1 MLTPGT
7 CAGVWGEAVPCL
19 SPSRTLCCRG
29 TQAQGQCTA
38 ALLPL
43 LPCTRLC
50 LGVWQ
55 ERGASPAV
63 LGAPCC
69 PGAVQGRC
77 WHWGAGRVTGCAC
90 VTLLD
95 YEQQLALRSCSNR
108 NQVCSRTFWAGSRD
122 SGRFVWNLLL
132 STHQAR
138 GCDTSQE
145 AVTWVLVAVGCG
157 VVLTLTPLLEL
168 SEPSEDACEGH
179 S

>member
-1 MLTPGT
+1 MQPHMLQDG
-7 CAGVWGEAVPCL
+7 CADTRHLCWGLGGGSAPAVLHRDPCTG
-19 SPSRTLCCRG
+19 SVHSS
-29 TQAQGQCTA
+29 TA
-38 ALLPL
+38 ALHTAVPGSVAGEQLDAA
-43 LPCTRLC
+43 T
-50 LGVWQ
+50 
-55 ERGASPAV
+55 RGASPAV

-90 VTLLD
+90 QTLLD

-122 SGRFVWNLLL
+122 SGQFVWNLLL

-157 VVLTLTPLLEL
+157 LALTLTP
-168 SEPSEDACEGH
+168 SV
-179 S
+179 